1 MDNLTKEQRK
11 FNMSRIKG
19 TNTALEK
26 YFFTLLKE
34 NRISCS
40 KYPKI
45 YGKPDCRVKKDILVF
60 VDSDFWHGWQFPRW
74 KNRLPK
80 KYWIN
85 KIARN
90 IKRDKQKTMKLKR
103 LGYRVVR
110 VWEHE
115 LKRDPSKVISKITSY
130 LTN

>member
-11 FNMSRIKG
+11 LNMSQIKG

-26 YFFTLLKE
+26 RFFNLLRD
-34 NRISCS
+34 NNVSYS

-45 YGKPDCRVKKDILVF
+45 YGKPDCRIGKLLIF

-80 KYWIN
+80 EYWIN
-85 KIARN
+85 KIAHN
-90 IKRDKQKTMKLKR
+90 IKRDKQKTRKLKH
-103 LGYRVVR
+103 LGYKVAR
-110 VWEHE
+110 VWEHQLVKKPE
-115 LKRDPSKVISKITSY
+115 SVLSKLKKIHIY
-130 LTN
+130 